1 MTDKRILTELGI
13 IATISFLL
21 FFIST
26 NVNPVL
32 GGIYQ
37 GLAILGIVLTIIDVS
52 YGKKEIFLINKS
64 ISWGKA
70 LVISLFAYVGLIFGS
85 HLATGLAK
93 AIPLTELL
101 GLLGA
106 TAPIFSQSQSINFV
120 IFAIIIPIIETYVIF
135 GAAIDIFSSMFK
147 ISPTKKNLFS
157 TKLMTIIIIIS
168 LAFLIFHTSAK
179 GLENEAA
186 LILVGIMGFISCVL
200 IIWFQEYR
208 IAILLHLLANT
219 IASVG
224 LFV

>member
-1 MTDKRILTELGI
+1 MVNRRVLVELGI
-13 IATISFLL
+13 ISIISFAL

-26 NVNPVL
+26 NVNPQL
-32 GGIYQ
+32 GTIYQ
-37 GLAILGIVLTIIDVS
+37 GLAILGIVLTLIDIS
-52 YGKKEIFLINKS
+52 YGKKEIFMINRS
-64 ISWGKA
+64 IPWGKA
-70 LVISLFAYVGLIFGS
+70 LLISIGAYVVLIFGS
-85 HLATGLAK
+85 YIATGLAE
-93 AIPLTELL
+93 AIPLKELL

-106 TAPIFSQSQSINFV
+106 TAPIFSQSPSINFM

-147 ISPTKKNLFS
+147 ISPTRQNLFS
-157 TKLMTIIIIIS
+157 TKLMVIIIIIS

-186 LILVGIMGFISCVL
+186 LILVGIMGFISCLL
-200 IIWFQEYR
+200 IIWYNEYR
-208 IAILLHLLANT
+208 IAILLHIEANL